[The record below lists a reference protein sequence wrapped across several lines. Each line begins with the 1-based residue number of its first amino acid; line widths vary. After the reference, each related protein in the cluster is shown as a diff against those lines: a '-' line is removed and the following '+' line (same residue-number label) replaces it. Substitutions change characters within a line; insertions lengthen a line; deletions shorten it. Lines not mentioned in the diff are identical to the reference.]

1 MDELTAE
8 GMPWDLNEHLNGC
21 LAGYQEAP
29 SYGAAVSAGTAANG
43 PTIAVA
49 KLGIEGITLA
59 AKRRHAL
66 RSASLSL
73 SSNAVCSDVSS
84 AKTISD
90 EERRSWH
97 RAISSFR
104 HRSPALA
111 SPRPRSRC
119 LALGPLQLQTGQ
131 LPFALRA
138 L

>member
-1 MDELTAE
+1 MARKSPRTPRPSEIVMDELTAE

-97 RAISSFR
+97 R
-104 HRSPALA
+104 
-111 SPRPRSRC
+111 
-119 LALGPLQLQTGQ
+119 
-131 LPFALRA
+131 PFHPSGTDL
-138 L
+138 LL